1 MRSRWKHKL
10 ADPLMTTSP
19 LSRAKLALFITPLA
33 FAACTDH
40 PADNRLQPNKTEAS
54 TERIGSCKLPP
65 LAVNVG
71 AQLDGAWGVNAP
83 GAFPFTKGGPEP
95 EPGNVALS
103 LELNFKLSGATP
115 TLVSI
120 TGGTPAGD
128 KVFLPA
134 LVNKPVVYTPPP
146 GGYTDTPTQYRETG
160 CDSVWSPQGS
170 TGALATQN
178 PDGSYKAQCAT
189 FAMDVIPVAFT
200 INGDS
205 FSADLANPA
214 LSSFSDSG
222 KTGWIDPNTGQVMVD
237 GKAYSRVTRGW
248 ELAARLQDD
257 GVAKFTADQVPW
269 QDNQVGHVTAELVK
283 LQLAKFGGTA
293 SNSGSDY
300 TYRTDAYNHAGKWM
314 FSHGHY
320 SVGTPKS
327 GPGRLSAGVAM
338 FSIDGVVSQDK
349 KTINVKSFSY
359 SGPMLVCP
367 ANGHECTASPG
378 RSFTGLSCSVTL

>member
-1 MRSRWKHKL
+1 MQRGGGHIATDPNPRIATKDLDVSRLMGYHLCWLCPAGHRRCHDRKKQGRFRCLTNTALRTEL
-10 ADPLMTTSP
+10 ARTVLAPPLEHHVGVEPIAQRQFRDRYVWLTGFDGQSAFEFSRVIGPTGPTPRNNFSSIQNGPHYFIWRAP
-19 LSRAKLALFITPLA
+19 LSLTVTLFARRPRNDAYTI
-33 FAACTDH
+33 DG
-40 PADNRLQPNKTEAS
+40 DN
-54 TERIGSCKLPP
+54 
-65 LAVNVG
+65 
-71 AQLDGAWGVNAP
+71 
-83 GAFPFTKGGPEP
+83 
-95 EPGNVALS
+95 
-103 LELNFKLSGATP
+103 
-115 TLVSI
+115 
-120 TGGTPAGD
+120 
-128 KVFLPA
+128 
-134 LVNKPVVYTPPP
+134 
-146 GGYTDTPTQYRETG
+146 
-160 CDSVWSPQGS
+160 
-170 TGALATQN
+170 
-178 PDGSYKAQCAT
+178 
-189 FAMDVIPVAFT
+189 
-200 INGDS
+200 
-205 FSADLANPA
+205 FSADVANPA
-214 LSSFSDSG
+214 LSSFSDGG

-248 ELAARLQDD
+248 ELAARLQEA
-257 GVAKFTADQVPW
+257 GVAKLTADQVPW

-314 FSHGHY
+314 FSHGPY

-338 FSIDGVVSQDK
+338 FSIDGFVSQDK

>member
-1 MRSRWKHKL
+1 
-10 ADPLMTTSP
+10 MTTSP
-19 LSRAKLALFITPLA
+19 LLFGAKLALFVAPLV
-33 FAACTDH
+33 FAACTD
-40 PADNRLQPNKTEAS
+40 PGADNRSQAHKAETA

-71 AQLDGAWGVNAP
+71 SQLDGAWGVNAP
-83 GAFPFTKGGPEP
+83 GAFPFTKGGPEAA
-95 EPGNVALS
+95 PGNVALT
-103 LELNFKLSGATP
+103 LELNFKLSGTTP

-134 LVNKPVVYTPPP
+134 LVNKPVVYTPPS
-146 GGYTDTPTQYRETG
+146 GGYTDTPTRYIETG

-178 PDGSYKAQCAT
+178 SDGSYKAQCAT

-200 INGDS
+200 TIGDS
-205 FSADLANPA
+205 FSTDLANPT
-214 LSSFSDSG
+214 LSSFSDGG
-222 KTGWIDPNTGQVMVD
+222 KTGWIDPNTGHVMVD
-237 GKAYSRVTRGW
+237 GKAYSRVSRGW
-248 ELAARLQDD
+248 ELAARLQEA
-257 GVAKFTADQVPW
+257 GVANFTADQVPW
-269 QDNQVGHVTAELVK
+269 HDNRVGQVTSDLVM
-283 LQLAKFGGTA
+283 LQLDKFGGTA

-300 TYRTDAYNHAGKWM
+300 TYRTDGYNPAGKWM

-338 FSIDGVVSQDK
+338 FSIDGVMSQDK
-349 KTINVKSFSY
+349 KTINVKRFSY

-367 ANGHECTASPG
+367 ANGSECTASPG
-378 RSFTGLSCSVTL
+378 RSFTGLSCSVSF

>member
-1 MRSRWKHKL
+1 
-10 ADPLMTTSP
+10 MTKSP
-19 LSRAKLALFITPLA
+19 SLSGAKLALLVAPLA
-33 FAACTDH
+33 FAACTER
-40 PADNRLQPNKTEAS
+40 AEDNRSQPQKAETA
-54 TERIGSCKLPP
+54 TERLGSCKLPP

-95 EPGNVALS
+95 EPGNAALN
-103 LELNFKLSGATP
+103 LELNFKLSGVTP

-120 TGGTPAGD
+120 TGSTPAGD

-134 LVNKPVVYTPPP
+134 LVNKPVVYTPPS
-146 GGYTDTPTQYRETG
+146 GGYTDTPTRYSQTG
-160 CDSVWSPQGS
+160 CDSVWSPQS
-170 TGALATQN
+170 SMGALATQN
-178 PDGSYKAQCAT
+178 PDGSYKAQCAS
-189 FAMDVIPVAFT
+189 FAMDVIPVVFAT
-200 INGDS
+200 NGDS

-214 LSSFSDSG
+214 LSSFSDGG
-222 KTGWIDPNTGQVMVD
+222 KTGWIDPNTGLVMVD
-237 GKAYSRVTRGW
+237 GKAYSRVARGW
-248 ELAARLQDD
+248 ELAARLQET

-269 QDNQVGHVTAELVK
+269 QDNQVGKVSADLVR
-283 LQLAKFGGTA
+283 LQLAKFGSTV

-300 TYRTDAYNHAGKWM
+300 TYRTDGYNQAGKWM

-320 SVGTPKS
+320 SVGMPKS
-327 GPGRLSAGVAM
+327 GPGRLSGGVAM
-338 FSIDGVVSQDK
+338 FSIDGIVSPDK
-349 KTINVKSFSY
+349 RAITVKNFSY